1 TFVGLTD
8 TLGHPDSVRAIRRA
22 APQADVYEVT
32 LPGGHFGLVVGAKSM
47 ETTWPA
53 VAEWVRWRE
62 GRAEL
67 PETIAPADT
76 VDAKASR
83 PGAGVVALAQAT
95 ELGIGVGRV
104 LIGSAV
110 RASRSVRGVARQAP
124 AQIPRLNRIEQLRP
138 GTRISLGLLLDEQ
151 ARRAPGDIAFLFG
164 DRAHRQHDV
173 KVRVDNVVK
182 GLIEIGVRHGDRVG
196 VLMNTRPSAFTVITA
211 ISRLGATAVL
221 LRPDGDVPRELALG
235 HAAWVVADPDHL
247 DRVADA
253 PDTVEGHP
261 VRWAVLGG
269 GGPEGAERSHG
280 LELPDRVID
289 MEQIDPDA
297 VEWPAWY
304 TPNPHRTGDLAFV
317 LFTGEGASTK
327 ALHIT
332 NRRWALSALG
342 TASAAAL
349 KPGDTVLSVTP
360 LHHSSALLM
369 SIGGAV
375 ASGARFAIASAD
387 DPETFW
393 YEVRRYGATVVS
405 YTWASLR
412 EVVNTPP
419 TAYEQHNPI
428 RMFIGS
434 GMPRNL
440 WRRVTERFPSAK
452 VLEFYASAEGEA
464 ILANV
469 RGRTPGSM
477 GRPLPGTAEVRVACF
492 DLPSRTLELGADG
505 LAREAAVD
513 EVGLLLARVEA
524 SEAPSGAQLRGV
536 FEGGDAWR
544 STGDLFLRDEH
555 GDLWLAGPVS
565 EIVDTPRGQ
574 ALPSGARFALATIPA
589 GDLIVAYGV
598 DAADGDGSVLVAA
611 MTLRP
616 GTDVTTAEL
625 DQALD
630 KLPEVQRPGYVVVV
644 NSIPLTTWHRPIW
657 STLQAKGVPTPSR
670 SRRVWQLADD
680 RTHYQELER
689 TPAKSKS

>member
-1 TFVGLTD
+1 MRRVHL
-8 TLGHPDSVRAIRRA
+8 VR
-22 APQADVYEVT
+22 QY
-32 LPGGHFGLVVGAKSM
+32 
-47 ETTWPA
+47 PA
-53 VAEWVRWRE
+53 LIEE
-62 GRAEL
+62 
-67 PETIAPADT
+67 APA
-76 VDAKASR
+76 
-83 PGAGVVALAQAT
+83 
-95 ELGIGVGRV
+95 
-104 LIGSAV
+104 
-110 RASRSVRGVARQAP
+110 
-124 AQIPRLNRIEQLRP
+124 
-138 GTRISLGLLLDEQ
+138 
-151 ARRAPGDIAFLFG
+151 
-164 DRAHRQHDV
+164 QHDV

-182 GLIEIGVRHGDRVG
+182 GLVEIGVRHGDRVG

-221 LRPDGDVPRELALG
+221 LRPDGDVPREVTLG
-235 HAAWVVADPDHL
+235 RVAWVVADPDHL

-253 PDTVEGHP
+253 PDTVDGHP

-327 ALHIT
+327 ALQIT

-524 SEAPSGAQLRGV
+524 SEAPSGTPLRGV
-536 FEGGDAWR
+536 FESGDAWR
-544 STGDLFLRDEH
+544 STGDLFLRDAH
-555 GDLWLAGPVS
+555 HDLWLAGPLREVVHTAQGPV
-565 EIVDTPRGQ
+565 I
-574 ALPSGARFALATIPA
+574 PSGARFALGTVSAV
-589 GDLIVAYGV
+589 DLIVAYGV
-598 DAADGDGSVLVAA
+598 PADDGGDMLVAA
-611 MTLRP
+611 CTLRP
-616 GTDVTTAEL
+616 DRTDTDSDELATAFGK
-625 DQALD
+625 ALG
-630 KLPEVQRPGYVVVV
+630 KLPARQRPRYVQVVA
-644 NSIPLTTWHRPIW
+644 SIPVTTWHRPVW
-657 STLQAKGVPTPSR
+657 RNLQAKGVPAPAR
-670 SRRVWQLADD
+670 GRRVFRLSSDGDQYDLI
-680 RTHYQELER
+680 T
-689 TPAKSKS
+689 